1 MEVAFVIVAFPP
13 RRFVRDAFVAKK
25 FVEVA
30 LVLVAFT
37 ETRPL
42 VVVSPVIVR
51 EPVTVVDETSSTAPV
66 IDPPVNEESV
76 IVPFVNVEL
85 VILLSVMEL
94 SLISPRN
101 ERSPATSS
109 MRL

>member
-1 MEVAFVIVAFPP
+1 MIVAFPP
-13 RRFVRDAFVAKK
+13 RRLVRDAFVAKK

-30 LVLVAFT
+30 FVLVAFT
-37 ETRPL
+37 ATRPS
-42 VVVSPVIVR
+42 VVVSPVTVK
-51 EPVTVVDETSSTAPV
+51 EPVTVVDATSSMAPL

-76 IVPFVNVEL
+76 MAPFENVEL

-101 ERSPATSS
+101 ERSSATSS